1 MARRKRTVKRR
12 TGKRRTRRSY
22 SKKPYRR
29 LHKKKIRFTR
39 KKMKGGSDIVPMDE
53 REFRENLNSIPG
65 DDNSSVDSMIFTRLT
80 NLGSL
85 PDIPLFTLDGG
96 EDTGRESKINQF
108 ADHLEKEFVKIGY
121 DASRK
126 LARGIVYD
134 YLQRKLTT

>member
-1 MARRKRTVKRR
+1 
-12 TGKRRTRRSY
+12 
-22 SKKPYRR
+22 
-29 LHKKKIRFTR
+29 
-39 KKMKGGSDIVPMDE
+39 MKGGSDIVPMDE